1 MNRTRLPI
9 AALAALGLLSACSAP
24 APAAPAPGSTA
35 PASSAPAT
43 SAPAASQPAT
53 TDVDAFITRMG
64 TAQAGVKTYSMTMD
78 MQTVAQGTEVAM
90 TVEGEVDQ
98 SDPANVKMAIDM
110 DMGGMAMKMLQVDGQ
125 LYVQMGMTGDSWMRV
140 PEDQLDQYR
149 QSADAS
155 DPLAGLRS
163 VKDSVTG
170 IEELGS
176 EAVDGVPA
184 THYRLTLDG
193 GALDKLAGGG
203 VGGEAEEF
211 TYDLWV
217 DAAGLLRRYGMEL
230 DLESEG
236 ESLPMKLSGTVGNYD
251 EPVDITAPPKS
262 KIVDMPS

>member
-9 AALAALGLLSACSAP
+9 AALAALGLLSACGAP

-64 TAQAGVKTYSMTMD
+64 TAQAAVKTYAMTMD

-90 TVEGEVDQ
+90 SVRGKVDQ
-98 SDPANVKMAIDM
+98 SDPADVKMAIDM

-140 PEDQLDQYR
+140 PEDQMDQYR
-149 QSADAS
+149 QSAEAG

-163 VKDSVTG
+163 VKDSITG
-170 IEELGS
+170 ITDLGP
-176 EAVDGVPA
+176 ETVDGVPA
-184 THYRLTLDG
+184 THYRLSLDG
-193 GALDKLAGGG
+193 AALDKLAGTPGG
-203 VGGEAEEF
+203 DAEEF

-236 ESLPMKLSGTVGNYD
+236 ESLPITLSGKIGNYD
-251 EPVDITAPPKS
+251 EPVEITAPPKN